1 MSGFQGKVDFMRGDR
16 LLSILLL
23 LQARRRMTAR
33 QLAERLEVSERT
45 ILRDMDALSGSG
57 VPVVADRGVGGGWSL
72 LDGFET
78 RLTGLKAREIQ
89 SLFLSPPPGL
99 LADLGLKEDGD
110 MALAKLRASLPAEA
124 RPLAEFASRRILVDT
139 RGWRDPG
146 ESVTC
151 LPVLLDALW
160 RGRRVRFVYAGA
172 LHAPGERVADPMGL
186 VAKGAAWYL
195 IADTGSGART
205 YRVSRMSEAR
215 VLDAPS
221 APAAESFDLAAYWRT
236 SVAEFRQTLPK
247 YEAAFL
253 VEPAVMRWVKYRGW
267 RLLEEKAEAGRVAI
281 RLRFDAAEE
290 ALQFALSFGAAL
302 EVVEPVELRTRV
314 AEAAREILRAYER
327 DADRSCR
334 GAT

>member
-1 MSGFQGKVDFMRGDR
+1 MRGDR

-23 LQARRRMTAR
+23 LQTNRRMTAR
-33 QLAERLEVSERT
+33 QLAGRLEVSERT

-57 VPVVADRGVGGGWSL
+57 VPVVAGRGVGGGWSL

-99 LADLGLKEDGD
+99 LADLGLAQEGAI
-110 MALAKLRASLPAEA
+110 ALAKLRAALPAGA
-124 RPLAEFASRRILVDT
+124 RPEAEFAARRILVDT

-146 ESVTC
+146 ESVAC

-172 LHAPGERVADPMGL
+172 LHAAGERTADPLGL

-195 IADTGSGART
+195 IADTGAGART
-205 YRVSRMSEAR
+205 YRVSRMREAQ
-215 VLDAPS
+215 VLAEAAAPV
-221 APAAESFDLAAYWRT
+221 PMDFDLAAYWRA
-236 SVAEFRQTLPK
+236 SVAEFRQALPR

-267 RLLEEKAEAGRVAI
+267 RLLEEKPSGDRIAI
-281 RLRFDAAEE
+281 RLRFDAEEE
-290 ALQFALSFGAAL
+290 AVQFALSFGADLAVQEPAAL
-302 EVVEPVELRTRV
+302 RRRVLASARAICRAYRPVTRRS
-314 AEAAREILRAYER
+314 AAARAIS
-327 DADRSCR
+327 RSSE
-334 GAT
+334 